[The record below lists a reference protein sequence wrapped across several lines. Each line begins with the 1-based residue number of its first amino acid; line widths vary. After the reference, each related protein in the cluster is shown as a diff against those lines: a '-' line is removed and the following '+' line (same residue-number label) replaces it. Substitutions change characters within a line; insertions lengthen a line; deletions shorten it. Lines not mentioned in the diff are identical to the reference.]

1 MLNLDKYNIEN
12 FKNTIDED
20 KLNNILDTAI
30 SNDASLIVGKLPI
43 EEPVVPI
50 IEAPVVSNQ
59 DETNVLALTV
69 RPAKESLLSG
79 LRISLKVM
87 VSTFFI
93 QLARIFI

>member
-12 FKNTIDED
+12 FKNAIDED